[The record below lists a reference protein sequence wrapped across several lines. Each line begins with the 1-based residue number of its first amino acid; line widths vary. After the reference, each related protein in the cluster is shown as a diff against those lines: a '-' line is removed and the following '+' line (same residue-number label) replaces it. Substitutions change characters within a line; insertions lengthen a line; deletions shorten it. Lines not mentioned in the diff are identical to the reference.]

1 MTITATGRGDAET
14 RSTVLS
20 LVVWTG
26 VAVLGAGAF
35 GVLAL
40 ARGETIS
47 AAWLV
52 VAAVCSYLVAYRF
65 YSRFIAGTVFGVD
78 VRRATPAERLNN
90 GRDYHPTSRWIL
102 FGHHFSAISGAGPL
116 VGPTLAAQFGF
127 LPGTIW
133 LIAGVVLGGAVQ
145 DLLILCASM
154 RRDGKSL
161 GQIAKEEVNPVAGM
175 AAMVAIFAIMIILLA
190 VLGLVVVNALRD
202 SPWGLFTISC
212 TIPIALLMGWWMNNF
227 RPGKV
232 AEATGIGILLL
243 FAALVGGQWVSQ
255 SATWAP
261 AFTWSG
267 TKLAWAVMIYGFVA
281 AVLPVWLLL
290 APRDYLSAFMKV
302 GTILVLG
309 VAIVIVMPPLKLPAL
324 TRFID
329 GTGPVFAGKLF
340 PFAFITIAC
349 GAVSG
354 FHALVSSGTT
364 PKMLRCETDAR
375 FVGYGGMLTE
385 SLVGVMAL
393 IAAATLEPGVY
404 FAMNVGPAA
413 LGTTSAAAAQTI
425 AQWGFTVSPDQLD
438 ALAKQMGE
446 ATLLSRTGGAPSLA
460 VGMAGILGGVFTG
473 SGLAL
478 WYHFAIMFE
487 AVFILTTID
496 AGTRV
501 GRFMLQELLG
511 HAYAPLA
518 RTSWYPSII
527 LSSFLVVVGWGYF
540 LYQGVIDP
548 LGGINSLW
556 PLFGIANQLLAAVAL
571 CVATTVLVKMGRQ
584 RYMWVPM
591 LPLAWLAA
599 ATLTAGWQK
608 VFSPDPKLGFLA
620 HAQSLANSTL
630 PTASRMIF
638 NDRLDAGLALF
649 FMAVVLIVILASAR
663 EWWMVLAGKKA
674 PVVHEAPYVESE
686 LARVNA

>member
-1 MTITATGRGDAET
+1 MKNLT
-14 RSTVLS
+14 SF
-20 LVVWTG
+20 VVWLA
-26 VAVLGAGAF
+26 VAGLGAAAF

-65 YSRFIAGTVFGVD
+65 YSRFIAAKVFGLD
-78 VRRATPAERLNN
+78 ARRATPAERLNN
-90 GRDYHPTSRWIL
+90 GRDFVPTSRWIL

-145 DLLILCASM
+145 DMLILCASM

-175 AAMVAIFAIMIILLA
+175 AAMIAIFAIMIILLA

-212 TIPIALLMGWWMNNF
+212 TIPIALLMGVWMNNL

-232 AEATGIGILLL
+232 AEATAIGILLL
-243 FAALVGGQWVSQ
+243 IGALLGGQWVSQ

-261 AFTWSG
+261 VFTWSG

-309 VAIVIVMPPLKLPAL
+309 LAIIIVMPPLKLPAL
-324 TRFID
+324 TQFID

-364 PKMLRCETDAR
+364 PKMLRCEPDAR
-375 FVGYGGMLTE
+375 MVGYGSMLTE
-385 SLVGVMAL
+385 SLVGVMAM
-393 IAAATLEPGVY
+393 IAAATLEPGLY
-404 FAMNVGPAA
+404 FAMNVGPAT
-413 LGTTSAAAAQTI
+413 LGTTSAAAAQTV
-425 AQWGFTVSPDQLD
+425 AQWGFIIAPEQLD
-438 ALAKQMGE
+438 QLAKQMGE
-446 ATLLSRTGGAPSLA
+446 STLLSRTGGAPSLA

-473 SGLAL
+473 PGLAL

-501 GRFMLQELLG
+501 GRFMLQELLA
-511 HAYAPLA
+511 HAYAPLG
-518 RTSWYPSII
+518 RTSWYPSIV
-527 LSSFLVVVGWGYF
+527 LSSFLVVAGWGYF

-584 RYMWVPM
+584 RYMWVP
-591 LPLAWLAA
+591 LVPLAWLAA

-620 HAQSLANSTL
+620 HAESLANSTL
-630 PTASRMIF
+630 PTAQRMIF
-638 NDRLDAGLALF
+638 NDRLDAALALF
-649 FMAVVLIVILASAR
+649 FMAIVLVVIVASAR

-674 PVVHEAPYVESE
+674 PVVHEAPYVTSQ
-686 LARVNA
+686 LAVGPT